1 MAVCYCSEQ
10 IIRQQKRRKN
20 LHTFPAIHLIG
31 NHLARR
37 QPALVCRFLTAQHHK
52 NTKYRF
58 KHPKNTIIYLFLKRD
73 IQSSAST
80 DPKHTIQ
87 KMQIQTIQR
96 ISIHFAANSQKKPL
110 NRISLTP
117 QNRKLGHYTAP
128 STDNIVSTIPTTK
141 KHSNKIKKR
150 NPYPIK
156 RLQQSIIIS
165 HRHLQIKSAHHHFTP
180 ASPRTSTSLQ
190 YKAELAIDP

>member
-1 MAVCYCSEQ
+1 
-10 IIRQQKRRKN
+10 
-20 LHTFPAIHLIG
+20 
-31 NHLARR
+31 
-37 QPALVCRFLTAQHHK
+37 
-52 NTKYRF
+52 
-58 KHPKNTIIYLFLKRD
+58 
-73 IQSSAST
+73 
-80 DPKHTIQ
+80 
-87 KMQIQTIQR
+87 MQIQTIQR

-110 NRISLTP
+110 NWISLTP

-190 YKAELAIDP
+190 PLIHDHKQPTTEHKMLHQFPHRNIKITISYIKMNTKKYRLKIYQRAWSEAQS